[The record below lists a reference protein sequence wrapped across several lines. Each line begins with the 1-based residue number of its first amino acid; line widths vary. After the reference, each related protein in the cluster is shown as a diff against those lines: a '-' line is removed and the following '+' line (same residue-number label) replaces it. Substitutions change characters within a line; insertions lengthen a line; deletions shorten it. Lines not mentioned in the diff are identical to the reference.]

1 MDNMV
6 LQFCLLAFRAKT
18 IYKRAN
24 HVGELE
30 EECYVKYSLL
40 VLCGRGGEINWEQ
53 RNKGDDKNKGENL
66 SHLGH

>member
-1 MDNMV
+1 MV

-18 IYKRAN
+18 IYKWAA

-40 VLCGRGGEINWEQ
+40 VLCGIGGEIN
-53 RNKGDDKNKGENL
+53 
-66 SHLGH
+66 

>member
-18 IYKRAN
+18 MYKRAA

-40 VLCGRGGEINWEQ
+40 VLCGIGREIN
-53 RNKGDDKNKGENL
+53 
-66 SHLGH
+66 